1 MCKWLDS
8 ETRFK
13 SRRQTRL
20 LESVDRQ
27 QNVERRDLR
36 VLLELCVCVHACAR
50 THSITV
56 SARCITRRL
65 DLFGASRK
73 PRCPRDAVCVV
84 WRSAGCSRRAGTSA
98 PRARKFSPNRGCQ
111 ERRRYLQLLPT
122 PRGGYLKKRE
132 AWTLKLKLGVF
143 DATHWTWLSSAL

>member
-13 SRRQTRL
+13 SRRQIRVSWNL
-20 LESVDRQ
+20 WIDSRMS
-27 QNVERRDLR
+27 RGDLR
-36 VLLELCVCVHACAR
+36 VLLELCVCVQACAR

-56 SARCITRRL
+56 SAQCITRSL
-65 DLFGASRK
+65 DLFGNRRK
-73 PRCPRDAVCVV
+73 PRSPRDAVCVV

-111 ERRRYLQLLPT
+111 ERQRYLQPLPT
-122 PRGGYLKKRE
+122 PRGGYLKKGE
-132 AWTLKLKLGVF
+132 A
-143 DATHWTWLSSAL
+143 